1 MPLSKIADARKLS
14 DEEISTE
21 ILAAKRKLFELRLQ
35 QATRRLEKPHE
46 FRHTRHR
53 LAQLMTVE
61 RERQLNI
68 TPTGIPCGSLKPAIA
83 FFARVTMGFCP
94 VMVANSL
101 IEDSK
106 ALAFCDASPSPRL
119 TVTLMTFGTS

>member
-68 TPTGIPCGSLKPAIA
+68 TPDKSQNKQDTPAGSKQ
-83 FFARVTMGFCP
+83 T
-94 VMVANSL
+94 
-101 IEDSK
+101 SK
-106 ALAFCDASPSPRL
+106 AKSS
-119 TVTLMTFGTS
+119 VTEEEE